1 MHVFDTESN
10 SLEFSNYFASEGG
23 LYCLASI
30 RLQSLSTRIVSFP
43 TKRSLVL
50 SWQSPAS
57 STNICLVLKVV

>member
-10 SLEFSNYFASEGG
+10 SLEFSNHFASEGG
-23 LYCLASI
+23 LYLASI